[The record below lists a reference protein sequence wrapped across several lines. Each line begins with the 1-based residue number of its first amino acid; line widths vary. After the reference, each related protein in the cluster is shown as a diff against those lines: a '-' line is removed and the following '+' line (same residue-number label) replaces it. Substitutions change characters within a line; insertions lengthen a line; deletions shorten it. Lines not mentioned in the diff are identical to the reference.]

1 MKKSPIFAK
10 LLLLVPLGRL
20 SSELFEFLRYLYP
33 FQRYANFCFLGFF
46 YQCMLIYSSIFT
58 KITVFIELFMLNPDL
73 LEFLRYLL
81 PFKSYKW
88 KHLNFFNSAWPQ
100 CEAFLAYFPLLHV
113 QNVEEW
119 VLMKINQFCFLHQK
133 AEMHSFAAK
142 LILDISEEYWQCSS
156 PDKWNVGSQ
165 THRPQRV
172 KRFLKNI
179 PFLPGHPRPKNM
191 LQKHQITI
199 INTNQCCPIFCPDLG
214 YKN

>member
-1 MKKSPIFAK
+1 M
-10 LLLLVPLGRL
+10 
-20 SSELFEFLRYLYP
+20 
-33 FQRYANFCFLGFF
+33 
-46 YQCMLIYSSIFT
+46 
-58 KITVFIELFMLNPDL
+58 KITVFIELFMLNPNP

-100 CEAFLAYFPLLHV
+100 CKAFLAYFPLLHV

-133 AEMHSFAAK
+133 AKMHGFAAK
-142 LILDISEEYWQCSS
+142 LILDISEEYWQCSI

-172 KRFLKNI
+172 LRGFWVYTQKIFFSGLIMLNFKYTIGIKKIFYYNI
-179 PFLPGHPRPKNM
+179 NVF
-191 LQKHQITI
+191 
-199 INTNQCCPIFCPDLG
+199 
-214 YKN
+214 